1 MKVALKYIWSLLIV
15 PPLLFLKG
23 DLSFETMLQV
33 HDIVPQELFEQ
44 KVQSAM
50 GEKAVKELIVKVQVE
65 DAQDS
70 KFTGDGLT
78 INLYDK
84 NYGYIQKSQVIK
96 GQIRFRLVGKNA
108 LPETFI
114 LVSPETL
121 DEVVVND
128 SDTDKILV
136 LHNVK
141 QSQ

>member
-1 MKVALKYIWSLLIV
+1 MKIALKYIWSLLIV

-33 HDIVPQELFEQ
+33 HDIVPQELLEQ

-50 GEKAVKELIVKVQVE
+50 GEKEVKELIVRVKIE
-65 DAQDS
+65 DTKES
-70 KFTGDGLT
+70 NFTGDGLT

-108 LPETFI
+108 APETFI

-121 DEVVVND
+121 DEVIVND
-128 SDTDKILV
+128 SDSVKTLV

-141 QSQ
+141 SNL